1 MSTSKN
7 KKEQRKIRLKIEM
20 ESIATNSTNLKKD
33 LGNIEYLP
41 GKKLKNNPGGRK
53 LIKDYIKYNKSMYN

>member
-1 MSTSKN
+1 MSTKKN
-7 KKEQRKIRLKIEM
+7 QKEQRKIRLKMEM

-41 GKKLKNNPGGRK
+41 GKKLKNNPGGKK
-53 LIKDYIKYNKSMYN
+53 LIKSFIEHQNSIYK

>member
-1 MSTSKN
+1 M
-7 KKEQRKIRLKIEM
+7 EM

-41 GKKLKNNPGGRK
+41 GKKLKNSEVGRR
-53 LIKDYIKYNKSMYN
+53 LINDYIKYNNSIYN